1 MYWYDCSLSRVLT
14 FLKSSTVIQ
23 DAQEL
28 REAGLA
34 TVAYF
39 YFNFG
44 DAAKQDARGLLS
56 SLLIQLCVQ
65 SDSFCD
71 ILSAIHS
78 KHDCGLRQPSDDVL
92 LQCLKEMV
100 TIPGRGPLYIVI
112 DALDECPNP
121 PGLTSSRKEVL
132 NIMQELVKLHIPH
145 LYLYIT
151 SRPEADIQT
160 ILGPLSTHD
169 MSLHDQTGQAQDI
182 VTYINSVVLSHPTM
196 REWPDDVQE
205 LVINTLKR
213 TGGGM

>member
-1 MYWYDCSLSRVLT
+1 
-14 FLKSSTVIQ
+14 LKSSTIIK
-23 DAQEL
+23 DAQDL

-34 TVAYF
+34 TVAFF

-71 ILSAIHS
+71 ILSAIYS
-78 KHDCGLRQPSDDVL
+78 KHDRGFRQPSDDVL

-100 TIPGRGPLYIVI
+100 AVTGQGPLYIVI

-121 PGLTSSRKEVL
+121 SGLTSPRKKVL
-132 NIMQELVKLHIPH
+132 KIMQELVKLHLPH
-145 LYLYIT
+145 LHLSAT
-151 SRPEADIQT
+151 SRPEADIEAV
-160 ILGPLSTHD
+160 LRPLSAHD
-169 MSLHDQTGQAQDI
+169 LSLHDQTGQAQDI
-182 VTYINSVVLSHPTM
+182 ATYVESVVLSHPTM
-196 REWPDDVQE
+196 QVWPDDVQQ

-213 TGGGM
+213 SGGGM